1 MPTQS
6 PLRKRGTCL
15 CTPIN
20 TNARKAGKKPE
31 PPSKKVKEEPHGTTA
46 SSCVEQVPPFNCPVH
61 PLLTLR
67 QTSGDWIYLYCPE
80 ESCAFSCP
88 IEKFQLIERLF
99 LEQVHC
105 EVRTYWESMQCF
117 CQKRVR
123 LRLSQTTKNPNRL
136 FLSCRKKECDFFQWI
151 DTTLSLK
158 FTDHL
163 LENIP
168 VKQEPEKET
177 LAAWPTKVYPSDHMV
192 TNPAFQNL
200 TRVGLFKKKSIK
212 KWNST
217 KRRRTLRL
225 NQTGAGFWR
234 GLHQEGAIPWSAR
247 HE

>member
-1 MPTQS
+1 M
-6 PLRKRGTCL
+6 
-15 CTPIN
+15 
-20 TNARKAGKKPE
+20 
-31 PPSKKVKEEPHGTTA
+31 
-46 SSCVEQVPPFNCPVH
+46 
-61 PLLTLR
+61 TLR
-67 QTSGDWIYLYCPE
+67 QTSRDWIYFYCPE
-80 ESCAFSCP
+80 ESCEFSCP
-88 IEKFQLIERLF
+88 IEKFQPIERLF

-168 VKQEPEKET
+168 VKQEPEKEA

-200 TRVGLFKKKSIK
+200 TIVGLFKKNVNK
-212 KWNST
+212 KMEFY
-217 KRRRTLRL
+217 KRATHLAPESNRCGLLARI
-225 NQTGAGFWR
+225 ASR
-234 GLHQEGAIPWSAR
+234 GGDSLVCKA
-247 HE
+247 